1 MRVFEETKNQAE
13 QEKLLQLMNKIERNP
28 TITQRALA
36 SELGIAL
43 GLLNAYLK
51 KCIIKGWIKAGNV
64 SAKRLVYLL
73 TPEGFVEKSRIVGDY
88 LSKSFTLFRD
98 AKRQCEAIFELCKE
112 MGWTKIAIV
121 GEGDLADIATLVAHG
136 IGLSVEKIG
145 AGRDLASYDAV
156 LITDMDNPQNVYDDL
171 SIKVDSGRLLVLD
184 LLHISRQN
192 MF

>member
-136 IGLSVEKIG
+136 IGMSVEKIG
-145 AGRDLASYDAV
+145 ADRDLAPYDAV

-171 SIKVDSGRLLVLD
+171 STKVDSSRLLVLD
-184 LLHISRQN
+184 LLHISR
-192 MF
+192 